1 MEIVCAK
8 LAKGDVFINLDVIAK
23 AAGIVA
29 ENCYGVVGMAY
40 RSKKD
45 EFC

>member
-29 ENCYGVVGMAY
+29 ENC
-40 RSKKD
+40 
-45 EFC
+45 